1 MTLQKRYRGRAYVL
15 GDNINTDVI
24 HPPDYFSLDPT
35 RVQAGLSKGLEE
47 DFSRYLKEGDI
58 IVAGKNF
65 GCGSSR
71 ETSARALKLHGVS
84 LILAESFAR
93 IFYRNMTNQGVVL
106 LACPGLQ
113 GRVETGDLLEVDLEA
128 GEVCHPE
135 GGWRLPFR
143 LPERYIREILEC
155 DGMKG
160 FLERRIGRSVTGAVQ
175 EGAAS

>member
-1 MTLQKRYRGRAYVL
+1 MALKKLYRGRAYVL

-24 HPPDYFSLDPT
+24 HPPDYFSLDPV
-35 RVQAGLSKGLEE
+35 RVQAGLSKGLEK

-93 IFYRNMTNQGVVL
+93 IFYRNMTNQGAVL
-106 LACPGLQ
+106 LTCPGLP
-113 GRVETGDLLEVDLEA
+113 GRVKTGDSLEVDLEA
-128 GEVCHPE
+128 GEVRHLE
-135 GGWRLPFR
+135 DGRRLPFKP
-143 LPERYIREILEC
+143 PERYIREILEC
-155 DGMKG
+155 GGMRG
-160 FLERRIGRSVTGAVQ
+160 FLENRRISVPDGR
-175 EGAAS
+175 